1 MSDTPQDPR
10 IAVLASLLAVTA
22 LSCPPDVMDAVDALA
37 ALDAV
42 DPARVWR
49 PIAEAPRDG
58 RLLMVWLPPQERVD
72 GAPYCFARYYS
83 EACDP
88 EFWDG
93 DEGWLTPEGDY
104 VDPTHFLPL
113 PEPPEG
119 A

>member
-1 MSDTPQDPR
+1 MWEMADTPQDPR
-10 IAVLASLLAVTA
+10 IRLLAYTLGWSA
-22 LSCPPDVMDAVDALA
+22 SDAADLIES
-37 ALDAV
+37 LDAV

-58 RLLMVWLPPQERVD
+58 RLLMVWLPPHQRGD
-72 GAPYCFARYYS
+72 GLSYCFAGYYS

-113 PEPPEG
+113 PGPPE
-119 A
+119 AA